1 MSNIK
6 VYTKN
11 GCPQCDMTKGMLNDE
26 GIEYEVINVE
36 DNVEALS
43 YVKDEL
49 GLMSMPVVEKKGEEP
64 FSGFRPDK
72 LLNLK

>member
-1 MSNIK
+1 MIK

-11 GCPQCDMTKGMLNDE
+11 NCPQCDMTKTVLE
-26 GIEYEVINVE
+26 GEGLEFQAINIEE
-36 DNVEALS
+36 DNGALE
-43 YVKDEL
+43 YIK
-49 GLMSMPVVEKKGEEP
+49 SMGFQATPVIVAEGVVP